1 MANTEYVPA
10 CKFCGQV
17 IATEKTFEDEEAA
30 VEYASRRCGCSKAKR
45 YASIENAKAKADN
58 ILAGLSARVEVV
70 NFVNA
75 MIDGVGWGWL
85 DKASAKI
92 SPEHT
97 VHITETANGKIK
109 LKVDKKTSSSTEL

>member
-1 MANTEYVPA
+1 METNEFVAA
-10 CKFCGQV
+10 CRFCGQV
-17 IATEKTFEDEEAA
+17 IATEKKFETEEAA
-30 VEYASRRCGCSKAKR
+30 VEYASRRCHCGKSKR
-45 YASIENAKAKADN
+45 YASVENAKEKAAN

-85 DKASAKI
+85 GKASAKI
-92 SPEHT
+92 SPEYT
-97 VHITETANGKIK
+97 VHITETANGRIK